1 VLSAHRLYDVSA
13 AAGMMAQYGNLSLA
27 GQAGQKPRAAARL
40 LVVDTQTCGSFMR
53 ANVSLGPPRHA
64 AQLGAA
70 GATHPAASNTC
81 PAPPPSYAVPALDAG
96 LLPSTRSLLKSRGT
110 PSNASHA
117 SQRTWVCGRRKPGG
131 RGQHAPPLTE
141 THMRLSCRRHR
152 RGQAARLRGGEA
164 AAVGQRLAVHVRPD
178 LLRGRHQERGHHH
191 APARAVQQPRRRLE
205 VLRLAARAR
214 PGSAAL
220 GSASPDT

>member
-1 VLSAHRLYDVSA
+1 MAIFPWQGRLVKS
-13 AAGMMAQYGNLSLA
+13 Q
-27 GQAGQKPRAAARL
+27 
-40 LVVDTQTCGSFMR
+40 
-53 ANVSLGPPRHA
+53 GPPRA
-64 AQLGAA
+64 CWWW
-70 GATHPAASNTC
+70 TRRPAARSCARTC
-81 PAPPPSYAVPALDAG
+81 PWARPGTPRSWARRAPRTPLRQTPARPRRPARHTPFPALDAG